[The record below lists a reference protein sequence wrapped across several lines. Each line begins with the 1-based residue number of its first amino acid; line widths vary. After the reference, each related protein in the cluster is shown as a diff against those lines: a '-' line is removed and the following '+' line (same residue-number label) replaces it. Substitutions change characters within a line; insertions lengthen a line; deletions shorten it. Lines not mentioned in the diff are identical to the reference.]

1 MAQTYSTEL
10 AGITS
15 LPVVKASALQAY
27 GARLKR
33 FRASIVLASQAI
45 GDTVVVGLIPAGY
58 VFAGC
63 EVSTDTSLGT
73 ATIALGTAALAN
85 KYANASTLTALNAQ
99 ALIGNVAQLMAGPLT
114 AQETV
119 LLTVAV
125 AALPAAGNLL
135 VDLYFSSPN

>member
-33 FRASIVLASQAI
+33 FRASIALASQAI

-58 VFAGC
+58 VFAGS
-63 EVSTDTSLGT
+63 EISTDTSLGT
-73 ATIALGTAALAN
+73 ATIALGTAALVN
-85 KYANASTLTALNAQ
+85 KYVNASTVTALNTQ
-99 ALIGNVAQLMAGPLT
+99 LLLGNVAPLIASAFT
-114 AQETV
+114 AQETII
-119 LLTVAV
+119 LTVAV

-135 VDLYFSSPN
+135 VDMYFSSPN